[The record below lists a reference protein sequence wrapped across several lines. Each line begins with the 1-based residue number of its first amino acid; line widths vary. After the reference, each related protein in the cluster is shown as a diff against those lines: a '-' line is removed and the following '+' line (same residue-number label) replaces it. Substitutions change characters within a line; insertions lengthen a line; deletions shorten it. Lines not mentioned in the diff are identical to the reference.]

1 MKMRSLITIVLGIA
15 LLNLALAAG
24 SEAQQKETF
33 TLKYADSMPATHIV
47 SIQGSQYF
55 MKRAEELTKGLVKF
69 KFYPA
74 EQMGKA
80 KDLLEL
86 TRSGTA
92 DMSNMGPS
100 YTAGKTPLSGVVEL
114 PGLATDAIVASKA
127 FLKISQ
133 EGTLYE
139 REFKKQGLLPLALYV
154 TPPYN
159 VFTTKKP
166 VRRYEDLRGLKIRGT
181 GYAMQQAISQTGAV
195 PVSLPA
201 PELFEAMQRG
211 VLDGSLLPWYS
222 SKAYKMEELCKYATT
237 GCVFGSFTGIF
248 CINEG
253 TFRKLP
259 EDVKKAMKQA
269 GHETTDHLAR
279 ELVAECDRVAKHW
292 GKIGISVY
300 HFTPDD
306 QKLWSEKLQPVTE
319 GWVKSMEG
327 KGIQARPILEEYK
340 KALKEV
346 K

>member
-1 MKMRSLITIVLGIA
+1 MVLGIP
-15 LLNLALAAG
+15 LLTLAFAAG
-24 SEAQQKETF
+24 SEAQQKEQF
-33 TLKYADSMPATHIV
+33 TLKYADSMPASHIV
-47 SIQGSQYF
+47 SVQGSQYF
-55 MKRAEELTKGLVKF
+55 MKRVEELTKGVVKF
-69 KFYPA
+69 RFFPA

-92 DMSNMGPS
+92 DMSNMAPS
-100 YTAGKTPLSGVVEL
+100 YSAGKTPLSGVVEL
-114 PGLATDAIVASKA
+114 PGLATDAIIASKA

-133 EGTLYE
+133 EGMLYE
-139 REFKKQGLLPLALYV
+139 QEFKKQGVLPLSLYV

-166 VRRYEDLRGLKIRGT
+166 VSRYEDMKGLKIRGT

-195 PVSLPA
+195 SVSLPA

-222 SKAYKMEELCKYATT
+222 SKAYKMEELCKYATI

-253 TFRKLP
+253 VFRKLP
-259 EDVKKAMKQA
+259 EDVRKAMKQA
-269 GHETTDHLAR
+269 GNDTVDHLSK
-279 ELVAECDRVAKHW
+279 ELVAECDRVAKDW
-292 GKIGISVY
+292 EKMGKVLY
-300 HFTPDD
+300 HLTPDD
-306 QKLWSEKLQPVTE
+306 QKFWSEKLQPVTE
-319 GWVKSMEG
+319 GWVKSMED
-327 KGIQARPILEEYK
+327 KGIQARPLLEEYK

-346 K
+346 R